1 LTIGDVTL
9 TVDPAAS
16 HRMLSGSGHDPII
29 QERPY
34 EATRAARSRA
44 TNHAKANPTRGSLVP
59 AEAT

>member
-1 LTIGDVTL
+1 
-9 TVDPAAS
+9 
-16 HRMLSGSGHDPII
+16 MLSGSGHDPII